1 MSIKLPDNL
10 TLPNW
15 TLLFAFGAS
24 VVLTVIKIVEL
35 LVKVLTKAKIE
46 VRLTRE
52 VFLRLLNTGE
62 SIYIDTVL
70 ISNDK
75 SCLIKDIKA
84 SLEKIDNPRK
94 TFPLRL
100 SQLGEKYRTFDGA
113 VKFSFYSTS
122 PLAFIPQ
129 NIPLR
134 QIYIFEHESYADN
147 TKTKFKNFHN
157 SLLQLKS
164 QIEEMLRD
172 NPNLFQDTTEDSAK
186 DVFKN
191 VRNLVE
197 CTCNSILDD
206 IQLEG
211 GKYKLTATVTYQPK
225 TRIGLIN
232 NKNTSSSIEFT
243 IEETAKEIFRNSLSA
258 YLDNVVSNLLLQK
271 DVPLNLPE
279 YAPIN
284 IIEVK

>member
-1 MSIKLPDNL
+1 MDIKLADNL
-10 TLPNW
+10 ILPNGA
-15 TLLFAFGAS
+15 LVFAFIAS
-24 VVLTVIKIVEL
+24 VILTIIKIIEL
-35 LVKVLTKAKIE
+35 LIKAFTKAKLE

-84 SLEKIDNPRK
+84 SLEKIDGPRK

-100 SQLGEKYRTFDGA
+100 AQLGEKYRNFDGSI
-113 VKFSFYSTS
+113 KFSFYSTS

-147 TKTKFKNFHN
+147 TKTKFSSFSN
-157 SLLQLKS
+157 SLFQLKA
-164 QIEEMLRD
+164 QAEEMLRD
-172 NPNLFQDTTEDSAK
+172 NPNLFQDLNNEPVESFLK
-186 DVFKN
+186 S
-191 VRNLVE
+191 VRDLVE
-197 CTCNSILDD
+197 RTCNSILDD

-211 GKYKLTATVTYQPK
+211 GKYKLTATLTYQPK
-225 TRIGLIN
+225 TRISLIN
-232 NKNTSSSIEFT
+232 NKTTSSAIEFN
-243 IEETAKEIFRNSLSA
+243 IEEAAKEIFRNSLRA

-271 DVPLNLPE
+271 NITANLPE

-284 IIEVK
+284 VIEVK

>member
-1 MSIKLPDNL
+1 MDIKLPDNL
-10 TLPNW
+10 ILPNW
-15 TLLFAFGAS
+15 TLLFALGAS
-24 VVLTVIKIVEL
+24 IVLTIIKIVEV
-35 LVKVLTKAKIE
+35 LVKVFTKAKFE

-52 VFLRLLNTGE
+52 VFFRLLNTGE

-84 SLEKIDNPRK
+84 SLEKIDSPQK
-94 TFPLRL
+94 AFPLRL
-100 SQLGEKYRTFDGA
+100 SQLGEKYRNYDGA

-122 PLAFIPQ
+122 PLAFLPK
-129 NIPLR
+129 NIPFR

-147 TKTKFKNFHN
+147 TKTKFNNFHN

-172 NPNLFQDTTEDSAK
+172 NPNLFQDINEDSAK
-186 DVFKN
+186 GFFEDI
-191 VRNLVE
+191 RNLVE
-197 CTCNSILDD
+197 RTCNSILDD

-211 GKYKLTATVTYQPK
+211 GKYKLTASVTYQPK

-232 NKNTSSSIEFT
+232 KKNTSSSIEFT
-243 IEETAKEIFRNSLSA
+243 IEETAKEIFRNSLRA

-271 DVPLNLPE
+271 DVTLNLPE